1 MRVVSMLVDADRFH
15 FLRAQ
20 FQVRL
25 RSSTMH
31 AIPSCTLMLEYRALS
46 LGGLYPFIHSL
57 ALAQHALE
65 KGVGA
70 ERLGNSLAGKR

>member
-1 MRVVSMLVDADRFH
+1 
-15 FLRAQ
+15 
-20 FQVRL
+20 
-25 RSSTMH
+25 
-31 AIPSCTLMLEYRALS
+31 MLEYRALS

-65 KGVGA
+65 RGVSA